1 MTGFQ
6 IQSGILIRIKNV
18 IMLYIVKYSGTF
30 GFIKPWT
37 AVRDEETFSQQFLS
51 PSIIGGIERKLF
63 PELLKKEWGI
73 YKIKSHRL
81 TYSSISEQR
90 EVIQAR
96 GLNKGNIDGIKY
108 LSRGTFKKNKVN
120 FSTLNRGVMVN
131 PVLYLA
137 FEDREDAEH
146 AATQHICLARN
157 EDILYPDQEVLEVTE
172 EEFNNNDE
180 VFYGF
185 ELMLEKNE
193 KSFMVGYNRMN
204 NNQPMYG
211 WLKIVGN
218 PVKNEFK

>member
-1 MTGFQ
+1 
-6 IQSGILIRIKNV
+6 
-18 IMLYIVKYSGTF
+18 MLYIVKYTGPF

-37 AVRDEETFSQQFLS
+37 AVRDGETYSQHFLT
-51 PSIIGGIERKLF
+51 PSIVAGIERKLF
-63 PELLKKEWGI
+63 PELLSSDFNV
-73 YKIKSHRL
+73 YKIKRHRL
-81 TYSSISEQR
+81 TYQQVSQQQEQ
-90 EVIQAR
+90 IQPR
-96 GLNKGNIDGIKY
+96 GWNAKGTVRDRSYERPRAILI
-108 LSRGTFKKNKVN
+108 
-120 FSTLNRGVMVN
+120 RGVMVN

-172 EEFNNNDE
+172 EEFDNNDE